1 MFSIGYCAEVMVLR
15 ENKVGFSSE
24 LLSLDNMV
32 NFLKVQYVF
41 PILLRTDC

>member
-1 MFSIGYCAEVMVLR
+1 MVLR

-32 NFLKVQYVF
+32 NFLKVHLSQPV
-41 PILLRTDC
+41 LN